1 MPNPGDPERSAKN
14 NLQRNAA
21 LWLRARSTTN
31 VSSWYEWWSSG
42 ISRVGSTVVSV
53 GSTIGSLVVSSGK
66 HALLHT
72 TAKLF
77 IAGVAWFVGSPVWI
91 AGIVAW
97 GVGEGLA
104 TRLGEKGMEA
114 LADYGGGV
122 AEDWIKFGAEEGTGI
137 GVTTVVRRLSSGTQP
152 QSTPTEQQQ
161 QDIRKDTEDL
171 CATIGA
177 LAVLM
182 QEMDKQAAK
191 PLRYCDDVDLLAR
204 LQARIEAE
212 MASVQSK
219 VSTLELRLQSIQTFV
234 RGRSTAVTLMRG
246 QVETAVKNMVKEG
259 STWHWN
265 QDLTSY
271 GSRLYRCSPQ
281 HCFGPGTGS
290 PNPDST

>member
-1 MPNPGDPERSAKN
+1 MPNPGDPERNAKN

-53 GSTIGSLVVSSGK
+53 GSTIGSLVVSGGK

-122 AEDWIKFGAEEGTGI
+122 AEDWIKFFAEESAGAAVSAVS
-137 GVTTVVRRLSSGTQP
+137 GVAPFRTTQRPSSSHAKLWWLWTSRSAVVPRIA
-152 QSTPTEQQQ
+152 ST
-161 QDIRKDTEDL
+161 
-171 CATIGA
+171 
-177 LAVLM
+177 
-182 QEMDKQAAK
+182 
-191 PLRYCDDVDLLAR
+191 
-204 LQARIEAE
+204 
-212 MASVQSK
+212 
-219 VSTLELRLQSIQTFV
+219 
-234 RGRSTAVTLMRG
+234 
-246 QVETAVKNMVKEG
+246 
-259 STWHWN
+259 
-265 QDLTSY
+265 
-271 GSRLYRCSPQ
+271 CSM
-281 HCFGPGTGS
+281 T
-290 PNPDST
+290 

>member
-1 MPNPGDPERSAKN
+1 MPNPGDPERCAKN
-14 NLQRNAA
+14 NRQRSDA
-21 LWLRARSTTN
+21 LWQRARSTTN
-31 VSSWYEWWSSG
+31 VQSWYEWWSSG

-97 GVGEGLA
+97 GVGNGLA

-122 AEDWIKFGAEEGTGI
+122 AEDWIKFGAETGTGLV
-137 GVTTVVRRLSSGTQP
+137 VTGLTSGGTPPQP
-152 QSTPTEQQQ
+152 TPTEQQQ
-161 QDIRKDTEDL
+161 KDIRKDTEDL

-182 QEMDKQAAK
+182 QEMDKQVLK
-191 PLRYCDDVDLLAR
+191 PLVYCDDANLLAR
-204 LQARIEAE
+204 LQARMETE
-212 MASVQSK
+212 MVSVQTK
-219 VSTLELRLQSIQTFV
+219 VSALESRLQSLKLFV
-234 RGRSTAVTLMRG
+234 QGRSTAVTLMRG
-246 QVETAVKNMVKEG
+246 RVETAVKDMVKEG

-271 GSRLYRCSPQ
+271 ASRLYRCSAE